1 MTFSTELWDSN
12 ADVYGAILSHPFITG
27 LTDGTLPESAFAH
40 FVVQDAIYL
49 RDYARALAVVA
60 SRAPDSAAM
69 QMFARHAADAV
80 AAELELHAAL
90 LPELGISPADVAAA
104 EPSPACL
111 AYTSYLLATARGGS
125 YAEGVGV
132 VLPCYWIY
140 WEVGKELVRRG
151 SPDAR
156 FQRWIDTYSGDEFAG
171 VVRDVIAETDRIGA
185 FLSGDERAAVA
196 RHYRTTSRYEWM
208 FWDSAYRQESW
219 PVLCE
224 VAGPRLPA
232 GAPVRKRPCPPRAGR
247 GIVRQM
253 SRMSHRLVLGL
264 CGTMP
269 RTPMQPAAKD
279 YTRLSA
285 IHRYRWVGRDTGN
298 CHMRRGSS
306 GRPRAAK
313 LAAVV

>member
-12 ADVYGAILSHPFITG
+12 AGVYRAILSHPFITG
-27 LTDGTLPESAFAH
+27 LTDGTLPEPAFAH
-40 FVVQDAIYL
+40 FLVQDALYL

-60 SRAPDSAAM
+60 TRAPDPAAM
-69 QMFARHAADAV
+69 QMFARHAAEAV

-90 LPELGISPADVAAA
+90 LPGLGISPADMAAA

-111 AYTSYLLATARGGS
+111 AYTSYLLATTHGGS

-185 FLSGDERAAVA
+185 FLSGGERAAVA

-219 PVLCE
+219 PFLRE
-224 VAGPRLPA
+224 VADLRLPSGVPA
-232 GAPVRKRPCPPRAGR
+232 GKR
-247 GIVRQM
+247 
-253 SRMSHRLVLGL
+253 
-264 CGTMP
+264 
-269 RTPMQPAAKD
+269 
-279 YTRLSA
+279 
-285 IHRYRWVGRDTGN
+285 RW
-298 CHMRRGSS
+298 
-306 GRPRAAK
+306 P
-313 LAAVV
+313 

>member
-27 LTDGTLPESAFAH
+27 LTDGTLPEPAFAH
-40 FVVQDAIYL
+40 FVVQDALYL

-69 QMFARHAADAV
+69 QMFASHAAEAV

-104 EPSPACL
+104 EPSPVCL
-111 AYTSYLLATARGGS
+111 AYTSYLLATTRGGS

-171 VVRDVIAETDRIGA
+171 VVRDVIAETDRTGA

-219 PVLCE
+219 PV
-224 VAGPRLPA
+224 
-232 GAPVRKRPCPPRAGR
+232 
-247 GIVRQM
+247 
-253 SRMSHRLVLGL
+253 
-264 CGTMP
+264 
-269 RTPMQPAAKD
+269 
-279 YTRLSA
+279 
-285 IHRYRWVGRDTGN
+285 
-298 CHMRRGSS
+298 
-306 GRPRAAK
+306 
-313 LAAVV
+313 